1 MAKTGIRLK
10 SCAAALAAFATIL
23 VFPAAAASD
32 ARPKSG
38 QTSRTPYVTQAPIVM
53 LKDLDSGAILFSR
66 GAEKRF
72 APASMAKVM
81 TAYVVLDLIKKGELA
96 RDRQFSVG
104 EATWKKWNSGTGG
117 STMFLSPNEKVSV
130 DDLLKGLITV
140 SGNDAAAVLAVGIDG
155 SEGAFV
161 KRMNE
166 VAGKI
171 GMVSS
176 RFGTPSG
183 WPDGGVTQVSA
194 ADLVTLADRLIRD
207 HPGGYARYFS
217 IPKLQHGKSREGKPI
232 IQPNRN
238 PILGRLE
245 GADGLKTGHTSEAG
259 YCFLGSAKRNGR
271 RLVMVVAGMGS
282 EKARREEAERLMEWG
297 FASGNAPAITQTAP
311 KGGAAATRR

>member
-1 MAKTGIRLK
+1 MAKPGIRIK
-10 SCAAALAAFATIL
+10 GGAAALAAFATIFA
-23 VFPAAAASD
+23 FPAAAASE
-32 ARPKSG
+32 ARPKSA
-38 QTSRTPYVTQAPIVM
+38 QTSRASYVTQAPIVM

-96 RDRQFSVG
+96 RDRQFTVG
-104 EATWKKWNSGTGG
+104 EATWKKWNSSTGG

-140 SGNDAAAVLAVGIDG
+140 SGNDAAAVLAIGIDG
-155 SEGAFV
+155 SEDAFV
-161 KRMNE
+161 KRMNA
-166 VAGKI
+166 VASKI
-171 GMVSS
+171 GMTSS

-217 IPKLQHGKSREGKPI
+217 IPKLQHGKSPEGKPI

-238 PILGRLE
+238 PILGRFE
-245 GADGLKTGHTSEAG
+245 GADGLKTGHTAEAG